1 MPVPS
6 ISERTR
12 LTADPIRNFK
22 FHVQITSLDPSA
34 DNEVGLMGFTA
45 VDGLSMNTEVMAYRE
60 GGWNTNPHKLP
71 GQTDFT
77 PISLS
82 SGVFMTK
89 PGMWN
94 MAKKLFS
101 AQWGNGTLG
110 VGTPGASP
118 ANTEFR
124 FDMTISVLDHPV
136 TKGGVVGTPK
146 HADPAT
152 YAIRFK
158 VYNAFVAS
166 IGFGGLNAS
175 DNGILVH
182 SMTVHHEG
190 FDVEFRG
197 GPSALGFDRSLFA

>member
-1 MPVPS
+1 MPTSTPS

-12 LTADPIRNFK
+12 LVADPVRNFK
-22 FHVQITSLDPSA
+22 FQVQITSLDTGSDQQIA
-34 DNEVGLMGFTA
+34 NMGFTS

-94 MAKKLFS
+94 LAKKLFS
-101 AQWGNGTLG
+101 VNWGGGTLR
-110 VGTPGASP
+110 V
-118 ANTEFR
+118 NDEFR
-124 FDMTISVLDHPV
+124 FDMTIRVLDHPV
-136 TKGGVVGTPK
+136 TKGASSGVGGSPSGT
-146 HADPAT
+146 
-152 YAIRFK
+152 AIKFK

-182 SMTVHHEG
+182 SMTIHHEG
-190 FDVEFRG
+190 FEVFFRG
-197 GPSALGFDRSLFA
+197 YPGSASPAVFAP